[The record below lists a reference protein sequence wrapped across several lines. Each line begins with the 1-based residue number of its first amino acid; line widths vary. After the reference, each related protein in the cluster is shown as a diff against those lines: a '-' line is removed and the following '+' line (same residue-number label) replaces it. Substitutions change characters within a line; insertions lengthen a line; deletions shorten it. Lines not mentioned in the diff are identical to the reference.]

1 MLGNSAKK
9 RAAARPDYNP
19 ITEGVVWKQLL
30 IFFFPILFGTFFQQL
45 YNTADAVIVGQFMGK
60 EALAAV
66 GGATGTLLSVIVNL
80 LVGIASGT
88 TVVVAQLYGAR
99 NTDGVRRA
107 VHTSVAMSLAG
118 GAILMVIGLI
128 CADWA
133 LAAMGTTTDVMGYAS
148 TYLRVY
154 FLGTIPSFLYNVG
167 SGILR
172 AIGDTK
178 RPLYYLIAACM
189 LNIVLDI
196 VFVAL
201 LGMGVLGVALGTI
214 LSQTLSA
221 VLTFIT
227 LFRTKEAH
235 QVILRQ
241 VRFHKA
247 EFKSILL
254 VGIPAGL
261 QSNMYAISNILI
273 QSGINS
279 FGTDTMAA
287 WTAFS
292 NLDGFFW
299 MISVAFGIAITT
311 FAGQNYGAG
320 RIDRVHRSVK
330 VCTGMEAGAAVF
342 MSILMCT
349 CAPWLIRI
357 FTQDEA
363 VIEIGLVMMQYMM
376 PFYIAFVLIEV
387 LSGAI
392 RGCGEALRPMLL
404 VGGGVCLFRVIW
416 MFVALPIRHE
426 LGVIL
431 VSYPISWVLTS
442 LLFLIYYKRGRW
454 IRQGFLPPPDAAENT
469 AKQ

>member
-1 MLGNSAKK
+1 
-9 RAAARPDYNP
+9 
-19 ITEGVVWKQLL
+19 
-30 IFFFPILFGTFFQQL
+30 
-45 YNTADAVIVGQFMGK
+45 
-60 EALAAV
+60 
-66 GGATGTLLSVIVNL
+66 
-80 LVGIASGT
+80 
-88 TVVVAQLYGAR
+88 
-99 NTDGVRRA
+99 
-107 VHTSVAMSLAG
+107 
-118 GAILMVIGLI
+118 MVIGLI

-154 FLGTIPSFLYNVG
+154 FWVQFRLFYTNVG

-292 NLDGFFW
+292 KLDGFFW
-299 MISVAFGIAITT
+299 MISGAFGIAITT

-349 CAPWLIRI
+349 CATWLIRI

-376 PFYIAFVLIEV
+376 PFSHRLCAHRGAVRGNPRLRRGAPPHAAGRRGS
-387 LSGAI
+387 LSFPRHLDVCRCPSGMNS
-392 RGCGEALRPMLL
+392 AL
-404 VGGGVCLFRVIW
+404 
-416 MFVALPIRHE
+416 
-426 LGVIL
+426 
-431 VSYPISWVLTS
+431 SW
-442 LLFLIYYKRGRW
+442 
-454 IRQGFLPPPDAAENT
+454 
-469 AKQ
+469 